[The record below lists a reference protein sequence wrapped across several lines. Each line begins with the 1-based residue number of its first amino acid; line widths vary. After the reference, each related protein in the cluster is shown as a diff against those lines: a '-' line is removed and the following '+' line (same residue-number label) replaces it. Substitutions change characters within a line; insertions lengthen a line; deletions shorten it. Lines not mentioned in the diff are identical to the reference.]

1 MLLDL
6 GHGLFQFTV
15 QQSRKALIAPEAP
28 ARDGAHLTRIS
39 LGAGK
44 NQKWKVD
51 GVDGVF
57 FRITRFGA
65 TNSLTVRE
73 NEPDQPA
80 SKPSAV
86 QEAPFAGAPEQ
97 LWAFTPA
104 QDTMGGLA
112 HPRNPQFD
120 LPASE
125 DARRLGVS
133 GSD

>member
-1 MLLDL
+1 MT
-6 GHGLFQFTV
+6 Q
-15 QQSRKALIAPEAP
+15 
-28 ARDGAHLTRIS
+28 IS
-39 LGAGK
+39 LGVGK

-86 QEAPFAGAPEQ
+86 QEAPFAGAPKQ
-97 LWAFTPA
+97 LWAFTPVP
-104 QDTMGGLA
+104 DTMGGWTRQDIGKQ
-112 HPRNPQFD
+112 PSIGRTERV
-120 LPASE
+120 PAAE
-125 DARRLGVS
+125 
-133 GSD
+133 